1 MSNQQIR
8 QVPRRGVDAGSRTVT
23 LVGEQESRAP
33 SASQGTK
40 AELGRLDAEGMGVCT
55 VFPVLFFL
63 FCFVLKCFLL
73 SRFSKCVLGC
83 FPKQTDR
90 RWVGPGPQPNN
101 DFMLMI
107 WGSVHLSEGIP

>member
-8 QVPRRGVDAGSRTVT
+8 QVLRRGVDAGSRTVT

-55 VFPVLFFL
+55 VFPVLFFVL
-63 FCFVLKCFLL
+63 FCFEVFSTFTVLKM
-73 SRFSKCVLGC
+73 RPWV
-83 FPKQTDR
+83 FPKANRQK
-90 RWVGPGPQPNN
+90 VGWTWPPAKQ
-101 DFMLMI
+101 
-107 WGSVHLSEGIP
+107 